1 RRPAQEPPARVL
13 PAPWLPAEASP
24 AGDDAVPAA
33 KARKAKAA

>member
-1 RRPAQEPPARVL
+1 ET
-13 PAPWLPAEASP
+13 SP